1 MDNTRLVREMEKVN
15 KNCDISVYIAFF
27 LYLCGVKFEMEH
39 EDIKLQQFVGEIPS
53 SKLHQAGGEFPAP
66 MKANK

>member
-1 MDNTRLVREMEKVN
+1 MFVGVN
-15 KNCDISVYIAFF
+15 KF

-39 EDIKLQQFVGEIPS
+39 EDIKLQQLVGEIPC

-66 MKANK
+66 MQANGRVCYSLWRWL

>member
-1 MDNTRLVREMEKVN
+1 MFVGVN
-15 KNCDISVYIAFF
+15 KF

-53 SKLHQAGGEFPAP
+53 SKLHQAGGEFPAL

>member
-15 KNCDISVYIAFF
+15 KNCDIFVYIAFF

-39 EDIKLQQFVGEIPS
+39 EDIKLQQLV
-53 SKLHQAGGEFPAP
+53 GEFPAP